1 MLTGEGG
8 RLWAEQ
14 RGCGLCQPDELI
26 TDRAREV
33 YLDHKSRLDGA
44 SSPAPK
50 HRKRRREDNG
60 HNVS

>member
-8 RLWAEQ
+8 RLWARQ
-14 RGCGLCQPDELI
+14 QGCGLCEPDDLI

-33 YLDHKSRLDGA
+33 YLNHKSRLDGA
-44 SSPAPK
+44 SPVPK
-50 HRKRRREDNG
+50 CRKRKREDNG